1 MAGLQPKNESRL
13 SLEIRTKSV
22 EQTLVPLVTQI
33 TTLVNHRE
41 KPRVSERTQQALERV
56 GQAVN
61 MAVGRFVAVGD
72 SIVEDHPELKQEM
85 DEACRE
91 ARSAGESIQLQTA
104 VSSQAAEASTAT
116 ASRSAADKTALVRAA
131 RQLLSAITK
140 VLLLADR
147 IVVKQLISSKDRVLQ
162 CLAQVEGVSS
172 FQDFV
177 ATFSQFGKHMVEL
190 AHLSG
195 DRQNDLKSEK
205 QKAQMGSARAI
216 LEKSTMMLLTS
227 CKTCLRHPECRTARM
242 NRDAVFLLIRNALDL
257 IQHVVTDGGA
267 IMSNGNTSPTLNGD
281 SGIGLAAMH
290 PTASRA
296 FKELEDL
303 IDMVRVT
310 MISPSTE
317 EKLLSCFE
325 LAKETVDDFTDS
337 PYTSHDNREKVLQL
351 TEKLRDE
358 MQTLLMLGHSLN
370 AKEAAAPTQDMETAI
385 LKTMEICKSLRKQ
398 LLESAMEQASELFRR
413 NEDHELLTGLRVAG
427 LEGEVQRA
435 EQLTVQ
441 FAEHQE
447 QLEEVCKLFRHMAS
461 SEPLVI
467 TADHNESFIHGLGP
481 MILFAAQTLAQ
492 YPSSKIARE
501 NLEVFADAWESQIND
516 LSILVK
522 EVNDVCQGRGEK
534 VVYLSLP
541 RPGKHGTQSRGLK
554 PVKLDA
560 EEQAKIAKLG
570 LEMKLITSEMEAE
583 ADKWAEPDNAVVR
596 RAKNMAAMAFSMYL
610 FTRGEGRLHTTHD
623 LFLQAEFFAEEGN
636 KLYKTVKD
644 FASRVPSCSS
654 KDELLAYVD
663 RIPACC
669 HQLHVTLKTPTFGKS
684 ATFNKVDSAI
694 QETKNLMNIIAKV
707 VTTCFIC
714 ATKYNIDYRTSPV
727 PNAQWRSRGGSGSY
741 DFRSSGSENEL
752 SGGPSDGLYRTSS
765 MNKPYTLDKTG

>member
-1 MAGLQPKNESRL
+1 MKRVLGEQ
-13 SLEIRTKSV
+13 IRKDW
-22 EQTLVPLVTQI
+22 I

-41 KPRVSERTQQALERV
+41 KPRLSEKTQQALERV

-61 MAVGRFVAVGD
+61 MAVGRFVAVGE
-72 SIVEDHPELKQEM
+72 SIVEDHPELRAEM
-85 DEACRE
+85 DDACRE
-91 ARSAGESIQLQTA
+91 ARAAGESIQQQTA
-104 VSSQAAEASTAT
+104 MGSQAGEAS
-116 ASRSAADKTALVRAA
+116 ASTRTTADKTAMVRAA

-147 IVVKQLISSKDRVLQ
+147 IVIKQLIASKDRVLQ
-162 CLAQVEGVSS
+162 CLAQVESVTS

-205 QKAQMGSARAI
+205 QRAQMGSARAI

-227 CKTCLRHPECRTARM
+227 CKTCLRHPECRTAAL
-242 NRDAVFLLIRNALDL
+242 NREAVFLMIRNSLDL
-257 IQHVVTDGGA
+257 VQRVVTDGGA
-267 IMSNGNTSPTLNGD
+267 VMSNGNVSPTLNGD
-281 SGIGLAAMH
+281 SGIGLSAMH

-303 IDMVRVT
+303 IDMTRVT
-310 MISPSTE
+310 MIGPAIE
-317 EKLLSCFE
+317 DKMLSAFE

-337 PYTSHDNREKVLQL
+337 PYTSHDNREKIMQL
-351 TEKLRDE
+351 TERLRDE
-358 MQTLLMLGHSLN
+358 LHSLLMIGRTLN
-370 AKEAAAPTQDMETAI
+370 SKEAVAPTQDLETAI
-385 LKTMEICKSLRKQ
+385 LKTMDVCKSLRKQ
-398 LLESAMEQASELFRR
+398 LLEAAMEQASELFRR
-413 NEDHELLTGLRVAG
+413 NEDHELLTGLRGAG
-427 LEGEVQRA
+427 LSGEVQHA

-467 TADHNESFIHGLGP
+467 TADHNETFIHSLGP

-492 YPSSKIARE
+492 YPNSKICRE

-522 EVNDVCQGRGEK
+522 EVNDVCQGRGDK

-541 RPGKHGTQSRGLK
+541 RPGKHGTTSRSLR

-636 KLYKTVKD
+636 KLYRTVKD
-644 FASRVPSCSS
+644 FASRVPVCSS

-727 PNAQWRSRGGSGSY
+727 PSTRWRGSGGGSGSY
-741 DFRSSGSENEL
+741 DYRSSGSENEL
-752 SGGPSDGLYRTSS
+752 SISGPSDGIYRTSS
-765 MNKPYTLDKTG
+765 LNKPFSLDKTG

>member
-1 MAGLQPKNESRL
+1 MAGLHPKNDSRL

-41 KPRVSERTQQALERV
+41 KPRLSERTQYALERV

-72 SIVEDHPELKQEM
+72 SIVEDHPELRQEM
-85 DEACRE
+85 EEACHE
-91 ARSAGESIQLQTA
+91 ARSAGENIQLQTA
-104 VSSQAAEASTAT
+104 VGGQAAEASTS
-116 ASRSAADKTALVRAA
+116 SRVAADKTAMVRAA

-147 IVVKQLISSKDRVLQ
+147 IVIKTLIASKDRVLH

-257 IQHVVTDGGA
+257 VQHVVTDGGA
-267 IMSNGNTSPTLNGD
+267 ITSNGNISPTLNGD
-281 SGIGLAAMH
+281 SGIGLSSLH

-296 FKELEDL
+296 FKELEEL
-303 IDMVRVT
+303 IDMARVT
-310 MISPSTE
+310 MIDSTVE
-317 EKLLSCFE
+317 DKLWSSFE

-337 PYTSHDNREKVLQL
+337 PYTSHDNRERVLQL

-358 MQTLLMLGHSLN
+358 LQVLLMVGRALN
-370 AKEAAAPTQDMETAI
+370 AKDAVAPTQDLETAI
-385 LKTMEICKSLRKQ
+385 LKTMDMCKSLRKQ

-413 NEDHELLTGLRVAG
+413 NEDHELLSGLRAAG
-427 LEGEVQRA
+427 LGGEVQHA

-467 TADHNESFIHGLGP
+467 TADHNESFIHSLGP

-492 YPSSKIARE
+492 YPNSKIARE

-636 KLYKTVKD
+636 KLYRTVKD
-644 FASRVPSCSS
+644 FSSRVPSCAS

-663 RIPACC
+663 RVPSLC

-727 PNAQWRSRGGSGSY
+727 PPGQRRSRGGSGSY

-752 SGGPSDGLYRTSS
+752 SYSGPSDGLYRTSS
-765 MNKPYTLDKTG
+765 MNKPFTLDKTG

>member
-1 MAGLQPKNESRL
+1 MAGLQPKSDARL

-22 EQTLVPLVTQI
+22 EQTLVPLVSQI

-41 KPRVSERTQQALERV
+41 KPRLSERTQQALDRV
-56 GQAVN
+56 GQAVS
-61 MAVGRFVAVGD
+61 MAVGRFVAVGE
-72 SIVEDHPELKQEM
+72 SIVEDHPELRQEM
-85 DEACRE
+85 LEACQE
-91 ARSAGESIQLQTA
+91 ARAAGGSIQQQTS
-104 VSSQAAEASTAT
+104 VSNMGSEASAAT
-116 ASRSAADKTALVRAA
+116 RNPADKTAMVRAA

-140 VLLLADR
+140 VLLIADR
-147 IVVKQLISSKDRVLQ
+147 IVIKQLIASKDKVLQ
-162 CLAQVEGVSS
+162 CLAQVENVAT

-177 ATFSQFGKHMVEL
+177 ASFSQFGKYMVEL

-205 QKAQMGSARAI
+205 QRAQMGSARAI

-227 CKTCLRHPECRTARM
+227 CKTCLRHPECRAARH

-257 IQHVVTDGGA
+257 MQHVVTDGGIVA
-267 IMSNGNTSPTLNGD
+267 RNGNASPVVNGD
-281 SGIGLAAMH
+281 SGIGLASTH

-303 IDMVRVT
+303 IDMARVT
-310 MISPSTE
+310 MISPATE
-317 EKLLSCFE
+317 DKLLSAFE
-325 LAKETVDDFTDS
+325 LSKETVDDFTDS
-337 PYTSHDNREKVLQL
+337 PYTSHDNREKIIQL
-351 TEKLRDE
+351 TERLRDE
-358 MQTLLMLGHSLN
+358 MQTLILVGRSLN
-370 AKEAAAPTQDMETAI
+370 AREVVAPNQDLETAI
-385 LKTMEICKSLRKQ
+385 LRCLDVCKCLRKQ
-398 LLESAMEQASELFRR
+398 LLEAAMEQASELFRR
-413 NEDHELLTGLRVAG
+413 NEDHELLSGLRAAG
-427 LEGEVQRA
+427 LNGEVQRA
-435 EQLTVQ
+435 EQLTVH

-447 QLEEVCKLFRHMAS
+447 QLEEVCKLFRHMAT

-467 TADHNESFIHGLGP
+467 TAEHNETFIHSLGP
-481 MILFAAQTLAQ
+481 MILYAAQCLAQ

-541 RPGKHGTQSRGLK
+541 RPGKHGTTSRSLR

-623 LFLQAEFFAEEGN
+623 LFLQLNSFQRKGTNF
-636 KLYKTVKD
+636 TRQ
-644 FASRVPSCSS
+644 SRILLRGSHLMKVPPCTS
-654 KDELLAYVD
+654 KDELLAYID
-663 RIPACC
+663 RIPGCC
-669 HQLHVTLKTPTFGKS
+669 QQLHVTLKTPTFGKS
-684 ATFNKVDSAI
+684 ATFNKVRGSALALLEVHACFQSPSQI
-694 QETKNLMNIIAKV
+694 CDDNILV
-707 VTTCFIC
+707 
-714 ATKYNIDYRTSPV
+714 
-727 PNAQWRSRGGSGSY
+727 
-741 DFRSSGSENEL
+741 
-752 SGGPSDGLYRTSS
+752 
-765 MNKPYTLDKTG
+765 